1 MSDEI
6 NRQFDEALMA
16 QARGLATDV
25 QPERDL
31 WPAIEAA
38 IGDGAAGAR
47 QGGAPFAPW
56 HRYLAQAAAV
66 ILLVGASSGLTYLAM
81 GGDRHS
87 VTPVASTTAL
97 PLDALPASFGS
108 QYTLGPDFQDARRD
122 LEGRL
127 DVELEKLSPE
137 SRAEVEANIA
147 TIRKAIDEISQA
159 LSDEPDNV
167 LLQELL
173 LSSYQEELALMRQ
186 VNGITSHVML
196 RNDI

>member
-1 MSDEI
+1 MSDGT
-6 NRQFDEALMA
+6 NKQFDDALMV
-16 QARGLATDV
+16 QARSLATDV

-38 IGDGAAGAR
+38 IGDDAAGANH
-47 QGGAPFAPW
+47 GGAPFAPW

-66 ILLVGASSGLTYLAM
+66 ILLVGASSGLTWLATS
-81 GGDRHS
+81 DRHS
-87 VTPVASTTAL
+87 VTPVASNTAV

-108 QYTLGPDFQDARRD
+108 QYTLGPGFQDARRD

-127 DVELEKLSPE
+127 DEELEKLSPE
-137 SRAEVEANIA
+137 ARAEVESNIA